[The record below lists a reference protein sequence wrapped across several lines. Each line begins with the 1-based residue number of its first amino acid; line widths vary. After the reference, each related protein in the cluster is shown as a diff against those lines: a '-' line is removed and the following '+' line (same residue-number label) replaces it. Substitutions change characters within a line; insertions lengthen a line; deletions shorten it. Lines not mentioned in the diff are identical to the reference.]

1 MKWVARIL
9 VMMMLFITAPL
20 RGTHIVGGEMTY
32 TYLGNN
38 QYKLRL
44 DLYIDCI
51 KGNPQAIESDRYAL
65 FAIFT
70 GSNRQMLSGYPV
82 SVSRKGPERIEKTN
96 YNCIAV
102 KPNAC
107 VDHYWYERT
116 VTLSPRTGGYYVS
129 FQRCCRNGTI
139 NNILDPGGTG
149 ANYWA
154 FIPNKNK
161 IGSENSAAVF
171 KQLPPNFLCT
181 NTELRFDHSAKDAD
195 GDSLVYSLITP
206 FTAGDRDYPRPD
218 DNNSGIM
225 DRPYFD
231 NISWRAGYSS
241 ADPIDG
247 NPKMKI
253 DPNTGMLTLTP
264 TRAGQYVVGI
274 AVDEYRDNQVIA
286 QTIRDYQFNVQAC
299 IVDVVASFF
308 APKYICGFEYEFRN
322 LSSGAQRYHWDFGVE
337 DRTDDTSNLGK
348 PTYTYPEAGTYKV
361 KLIAH
366 KNNCAD
372 TFTITVNVVEPEK
385 PTLPNDTTLCPGEK
399 VVLKSDI
406 VGDAYRW
413 NNGQFTDSITV
424 DQKGTYILTV
434 IKNTCE
440 WSDTMFVDI
449 DEYEVNAY
457 GDTLI
462 CSDDQFSHEIGAD
475 FNPNTSYSWSNG
487 VDNISQTV
495 TDTGW
500 YEVTATTEYGC
511 ITTDMVRVDRF
522 PAVDVAVSDT
532 MVCEGTSVTFEATS
546 SKPEATFSWS
556 NGAQGPTMTTDVKG
570 DYEVIAKVGLCTSRD
585 QFELSHFPNQ
595 LELGNDLRFCDK
607 IDTIIGLDNPNFTN
621 IIWNREIPSAEY
633 RVNSPGMVHV
643 SVTNKFGCTERDS
656 INVFLFFS
664 PDLDLGSDTTV
675 CLSENPT
682 LDAGPG
688 MFSYRWGNGA
698 KTRKIKAYDSG
709 IYTVKII
716 NKDGCF
722 TLDSVWVN
730 KRRDLYPSEI
740 YMPNAFTPNGDGIND
755 LYPLNKFQIKG
766 AEYHLRLYNRWGEKL
781 ADYKSPDF
789 NWDGNINGTEAPG
802 GVYVYTITWLGCDN
816 RRRSLK
822 GDFTLLR

>member
-1 MKWVARIL
+1 MIL
-9 VMMMLFITAPL
+9 FFAGGLTDSIKA
-20 RGTHIVGGEMTY
+20 THIVGGEMTY

-51 KGNPQAIESDRYAL
+51 NGNPQAIESDRYAL

-107 VDHYWYERT
+107 VDHYWYEQT

-161 IGSENSAAVF
+161 IGKENSAAVF

-195 GDSLVYSLITP
+195 GDSLVYRLVTP

-218 DNNSGIM
+218 DNNSGMM

-231 NISWRAGYSS
+231 NIAWRAGYVST
-241 ADPIDG
+241 DPIDG

-253 DPNTGMLTLTP
+253 DPSTGLLTLTP
-264 TRAGQYVVGI
+264 IRAGQYVVGI
-274 AVDEYRDNQVIA
+274 AVDEYRDNQVIS

-308 APKYICGFEYEFRN
+308 APKYICGFEYQFQN
-322 LSSGAQRYHWDFGVE
+322 LSSGAQRYHWDFGVTN
-337 DRTDDTSNLGK
+337 RTDDTSNLAK
-348 PTYTYPEAGTYKV
+348 PTFTYPEAGVYQV
-361 KLIAH
+361 KLVAH

-372 TFTITVNVVEPEK
+372 TFVLTVNVVEPEK
-385 PTLPNDTTLCPGEK
+385 PQLPMDTTLCPGETLL
-399 VVLKSDI
+399 VKSDI
-406 VGDAYRW
+406 TGDAFRW
-413 NNGQFTDSITV
+413 NDGSLADSLRITAS
-424 DQKGTYILTV
+424 GTYILTV
-434 IKNTCE
+434 VKNTCE
-440 WSDTMFVDI
+440 WSDTIDVVF
-449 DEYEVNAY
+449 DEYQVKAY

-462 CSDDQFSHEIGAD
+462 CSDDQFVHEIGVYSY
-475 FNPNTSYSWSNG
+475 PNTKYTWSNG
-487 VDNISQTV
+487 VQGTSQTV

-500 YEVTATTEYGC
+500 YDVTAVSVFGC
-511 ITTDMVRVDRF
+511 ITQDKVRVDRF
-522 PAVDVAVSDT
+522 PAVDVDVRDT
-532 MVCEGTSVTFEATS
+532 MVCEGTKVTFNAVS

-556 NGAQGPTMTTDVKG
+556 TGDSGPNMTTDRKG
-570 DYEVIAKVGLCTSRD
+570 VYRVIATVGLCTSTD
-585 QFELSHFPNQ
+585 EFELAHFPNQ
-595 LELGNDLRFCDK
+595 LELGNDLRFCDD
-607 IDTIIGLDNPNFTN
+607 IDTLIGLTGASFNN
-621 IIWNREIPSAEY
+621 IVWNNEIPSANF
-633 RVNSPGMVHV
+633 RITSPGKVSV
-643 SVTNKFGCTERDS
+643 SVTNEFGCTERDS
-656 INVFLFFS
+656 IDVYLYFS
-664 PDLDLGSDTTV
+664 PSLNLGGDTTV
-675 CLSENPT
+675 CLSENPQ
-682 LDAGPG
+682 LDAGAG
-688 MFSYRWGNGA
+688 MVQYIWSNGK
-698 KTRKIKAYDSG
+698 KTRRIKAYDSG
-709 IYTVKII
+709 MYSVTIL
-716 NKDGCF
+716 NKDGC
-722 TLDSVWVN
+722 TSTDSIWIN
-730 KRRDLYPSEI
+730 KRKDLFPSEI
-740 YMPNAFTPNGDGIND
+740 YMPNAFTPNGDGLND
-755 LYPLNKFQIKG
+755 LYPLNLYQVKG

-781 ADYKSPDF
+781 ADYLSPDS
-789 NWDGNINGTEAPG
+789 NWDGKINGNNAPE